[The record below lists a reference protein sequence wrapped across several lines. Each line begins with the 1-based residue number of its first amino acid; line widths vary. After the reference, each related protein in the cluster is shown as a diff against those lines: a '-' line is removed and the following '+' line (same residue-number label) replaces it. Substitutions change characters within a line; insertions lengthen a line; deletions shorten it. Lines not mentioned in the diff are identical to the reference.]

1 MDSLILL
8 LVQTGNPCEI
18 LPDAMYVLFSLSL
31 IVVMLSLMYGH
42 HTFFF
47 GQVTLKGLVNLS
59 IDRQNTSI
67 DIPDK
72 VFPIPHEFVDNMPPV
87 RNHRLSAIYHSE
99 CARLPKVAFPFVLQ
113 HLILSTTQKLLEEVI
128 FFFVKAWYPTLLE
141 DNGWDTPEA
150 CELSLWWHNLKV
162 PYLRQI
168 PPCATLFNG
177 GLVIETTLLRLAHLR
192 HASVHRHVC
201 SIAIIEAMMKDAVV
215 LANGLNDF
223 TRRNKLRCIELAVH
237 TRDHGS
243 IRGIIHLSL
252 DSFKNF
258 EYPGRVPGA
267 TFGSPRKELPLD
279 PAAPLAPA
287 LLADKYRGRKYGF
300 LPLGDENGQY
310 RRSPSPPVFRPSV
323 YPSGN
328 TRSQARLRDR
338 DRNEPYPT
346 GGRRRGLVER
356 AAKRFKSVSSLRTEM
371 HGDMGK
377 SDHSPFEITADSD
390 EGLAKAHA
398 KSLKVAAD
406 VGKSKETPFNL
417 TVDSDDELNKA
428 QSRNHKVGGDN
439 SSHGS
444 RPLQFLGNVF
454 VDVPGD
460 ASGSRD
466 NPFDLTA
473 DMDEQLERPHSKSFE
488 VAGNSVSTG
497 QRGKLCLTTFEDFKK
512 SVFLPSENP
521 QSRQTSFTIS
531 SISSSKQGVFLQDEV
546 QPTRYMHPTSFEAPR
561 QDAPSNFMAPQ
572 NGNLLLAHSTSS
584 ATELPPNSS
593 HPPTPIETREALITP
608 RLTQEQT
615 AYQRAL
621 CIAPSTSIPNV
632 GDHRHPTPTP
642 SPVLQPQA
650 STSLPQTAPIN
661 HQPISFPF
669 PSQKPALVANTVWS
683 TYREQES
690 SPDGMDD

>member
-8 LVQTGNPCEI
+8 LVQFPCEI
-18 LPDAMYVLFSLSL
+18 LPDA
-31 IVVMLSLMYGH
+31 I
-42 HTFFF
+42 
-47 GQVTLKGLVNLS
+47 S

-72 VFPIPHEFVDNMPPV
+72 GFPIPHEFVDNMPPSNFPENLTKLTFPAAD
-87 RNHRLSAIYHSE
+87 RNYRLYHSK
-99 CARLPKVAFPFVLQ
+99 CAHLPNVAFPFATQ
-113 HLILSTTQKLLEEVI
+113 HLILSTTQKLLEEVV
-128 FFFVKAWYPTLLE
+128 FFFVEAWYPTLLE
-141 DNGWDTPEA
+141 KNGWDTPEA
-150 CELSLWWHNLKV
+150 CELSLWWHNLKA

-168 PPCATLFNG
+168 PAHATLFNRG
-177 GLVIETTLLRLAHLR
+177 MVIETTFLRLAHLR
-192 HASVHRHVC
+192 HAAVHRNFC

-215 LANGLNDF
+215 LANGLKDF

-252 DSFKNF
+252 DSFENF

-267 TFGSPRKELPLD
+267 TFGSPREELPLT

-287 LLADKYRGRKYGF
+287 LLADKYRGRKGGF

-310 RRSPSPPVFRPSV
+310 TRSPSPPGFRPSQPVLRPSV

-338 DRNEPYPT
+338 DKNEPYPT
-346 GGRRRGLVER
+346 GRRRRGLVER

-377 SDHSPFEITADSD
+377 SDRSPFEITADSD

-398 KSLKVAAD
+398 KNLKFAAD
-406 VGKSKETPFNL
+406 VGKSKENPLDL

-428 QSRNHKVGGDN
+428 QSKNPKVGGDN

-444 RPLQFLGNVF
+444 RPLQFLGNVI

-460 ASGSRD
+460 ASGSRN

-473 DMDEQLERPHSKSFE
+473 DMDEQLERPHPRSFE

-521 QSRQTSFTIS
+521 QSRQTSFTTS
-531 SISSSKQGVFLQDEV
+531 SISSSKQGPD
-546 QPTRYMHPTSFEAPR
+546 TC
-561 QDAPSNFMAPQ
+561 
-572 NGNLLLAHSTSS
+572 
-584 ATELPPNSS
+584 
-593 HPPTPIETREALITP
+593 
-608 RLTQEQT
+608 TQQ
-615 AYQRAL
+615 
-621 CIAPSTSIPNV
+621 
-632 GDHRHPTPTP
+632 
-642 SPVLQPQA
+642 VL
-650 STSLPQTAPIN
+650 
-661 HQPISFPF
+661 
-669 PSQKPALVANTVWS
+669 
-683 TYREQES
+683 
-690 SPDGMDD
+690 